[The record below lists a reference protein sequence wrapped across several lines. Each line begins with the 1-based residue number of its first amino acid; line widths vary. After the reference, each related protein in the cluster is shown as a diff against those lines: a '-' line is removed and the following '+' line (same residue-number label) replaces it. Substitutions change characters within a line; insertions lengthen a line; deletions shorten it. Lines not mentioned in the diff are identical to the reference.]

1 MIENPFYEK
10 TAIIGGIQMAE
21 QPKKPHKNKK
31 QVRTFRSVLRRE
43 TKRILNKINAFRL
56 PINDNLFQT
65 IIKLTVTVAAVA
77 AVAFV
82 CISDADISPSGTV
95 RGFKD
100 KRVLSH
106 ASGQGYPAEIN
117 GSRSIDAETVSH
129 GTAVL
134 TDTAYTVYDVKGRE
148 LISQTHYMA
157 SPAMKTADRYTLLFD
172 RMGTAYTLKTL
183 SGSVCSGETDH
194 AIVAGAVSRSGRFA
208 FVTNYD
214 TAHSY
219 VHVFSKN
226 GKSLHKWKSGSY
238 HISDI
243 SVSPSGHTVAMCGV
257 TTENG
262 KLKSAIIIQKV
273 GGNANL
279 REYTFDDTLLVAVQ
293 FTGDGSVTAI
303 GDDKAVRL
311 RVNEEKTQVYS
322 YAGRTLT
329 AYDISDNGQLA
340 LAFSPHSDGQNT
352 SVAVINAACE
362 EIANVA
368 TDLTSPYM
376 ELTNSRINLIS
387 QSRFYSYN
395 FSGKLMASADIPA
408 DSQSVL
414 TSGGK
419 VLIRGITTVSEAS

>member
-1 MIENPFYEK
+1 
-10 TAIIGGIQMAE
+10 MAE
-21 QPKKPHKNKK
+21 QPQKPKKSKNVKK
-31 QVRTFRSVLRRE
+31 KLRQTQRVLTRGAG
-43 TKRILNKINAFRL
+43 RILNKINTFRL
-56 PINDNLFQT
+56 PVNENLFQT
-65 IIKLTVTVAAVA
+65 AVKLTVTAAAIA

-95 RGFKD
+95 RGFRD

-106 ASGQGYPAEIN
+106 SSGQGYPAEIN
-117 GSRSIDAETVSH
+117 GSRSIEADAVSH

-134 TDTAYTVYDVKGRE
+134 TDTSYTVYDIKGRE

-157 SPAMKTADRYTLLFD
+157 SPTMKTADRYTLLFD
-172 RMGTAYTLKTL
+172 RMGTAYTLRTL
-183 SGSVCSGETDH
+183 SGSVCTGETDH

-238 HISDI
+238 HITDI
-243 SVSPSGHTVAMCGV
+243 SISPSGHTVAMCGV

-262 KLKSAIIIQKV
+262 QLKSTVIIQKV

-279 REYTFDDTLLVAVQ
+279 REYTFDGTLLVAVQ
-293 FTGDGSVTAI
+293 FTGDGSVAAI

-311 RVNEEKTQVYS
+311 RVNEEKTQIYS

-329 AYDISDNGQLA
+329 GYDTSDNGQLA
-340 LAFSPHSDGQNT
+340 LTFSSDGQNT
-352 SVAVINAACE
+352 SAVVINAACE

-368 TDLTSPYM
+368 TDLISPYM

-395 FSGKLMASADIPA
+395 FSGKLMAFADIPA

-419 VLIRGITTVSEAS
+419 ALIRGITTISEVS

>member
-1 MIENPFYEK
+1 MLMHG
-10 TAIIGGIQMAE
+10 AG
-21 QPKKPHKNKK
+21 
-31 QVRTFRSVLRRE
+31 
-43 TKRILNKINAFRL
+43 RILNKINAFRL
-56 PINDNLFQT
+56 PVNDNLFQT
-65 IIKLTVTVAAVA
+65 VIKLTITAAAVA
-77 AVAFV
+77 AIAFAGL
-82 CISDADISPSGTV
+82 SDADISVRGTV

-117 GSRSIDAETVSH
+117 GSRSIDADTVSH

-148 LISQTHYMA
+148 LISQTHYLA

-172 RMGTAYTLKTL
+172 RSGTAYTLKTL
-183 SGSVCSGETDH
+183 SGNVCSGETDYS
-194 AIVAGAVSRSGRFA
+194 IVAGALSRSGRFA

-243 SVSPSGHTVAMCGV
+243 SISPSGHTVAMCGV

-262 KLKSAIIIQKV
+262 KLKSAVIIQKV

-279 REYTFDDTLLVAVQ
+279 REYLFDDTLLIAVQ
-293 FTGDGSVTAI
+293 FTGDSSVAVI
-303 GDDKAVRL
+303 GDNKAARL
-311 RVNEEKTQVYS
+311 RVNEEKMQVYS

-329 AYDISDNGQLA
+329 GYDISDNGQLA
-340 LAFSPHSDGQNT
+340 LAFSPHSDGQNI
-352 SVAVINAACE
+352 SVVVINTACE
-362 EIANVA
+362 EIANLA
-368 TDLTSPYM
+368 TDLVSPYM

-395 FSGKLMASADIPA
+395 LTGKLMASADIPA

-419 VLIRGITTVSEAS
+419 VLIRGITAITEAS